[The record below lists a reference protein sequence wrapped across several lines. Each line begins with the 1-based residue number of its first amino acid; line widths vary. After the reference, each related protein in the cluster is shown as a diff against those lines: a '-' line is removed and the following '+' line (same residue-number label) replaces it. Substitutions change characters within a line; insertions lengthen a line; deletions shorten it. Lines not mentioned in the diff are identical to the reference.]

1 MWSDHNGNT
10 LEINNNKKYEK
21 SPDIINFKNTIPN
34 NSLIKKDITGKIE
47 HILKWMKRKI
57 QHMIYAMYLKQCLEG
72 NLYLYDQYQK
82 KRSQNNNL
90 SFHLKKLDNHEQ
102 TKQIK
107 QTEARK

>member
-1 MWSDHNGNT
+1 
-10 LEINNNKKYEK
+10 
-21 SPDIINFKNTIPN
+21 
-34 NSLIKKDITGKIE
+34 
-47 HILKWMKRKI
+47 
-57 QHMIYAMYLKQCLEG
+57 MIYAMYLKQCLEG